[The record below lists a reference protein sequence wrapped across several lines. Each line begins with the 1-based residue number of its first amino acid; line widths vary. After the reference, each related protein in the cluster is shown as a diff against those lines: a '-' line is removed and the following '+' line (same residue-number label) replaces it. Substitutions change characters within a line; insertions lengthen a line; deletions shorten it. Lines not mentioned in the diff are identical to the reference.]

1 MLTEEDLVL
10 GVLGLNCDTLK
21 HLKANEVK
29 IFDERVLCLLC
40 FSTLLMLVSTQL
52 AKYVFKQC

>member
-10 GVLGLNCDTLK
+10 GVLGFNCDTLK

-29 IFDERVLCLLC
+29 IFDERVLC
-40 FSTLLMLVSTQL
+40 FSVLVPCS
-52 AKYVFKQC
+52 C